1 MQHGLHQRGVLPHIA
16 ALAALIHA
24 RRALEHGAD
33 IDAAYRRREQAYGAH
48 FAVAAAYAVG
58 HDEVLK
64 AVFAGQLD
72 QVAAIRAGGGDDM
85 LGPVVSHGLFQRVG
99 EDQVLAHGFG
109 GAAGLGDDV
118 EAGGL
123 YVDYVKQR
131 GHALGVDVVL
141 YIEAGAAA
149 LFGGQLVI
157 VQVV

>member
-1 MQHGLHQRGVLPHIA
+1 MMC
-16 ALAALIHA
+16 LAQSSPTAFFSA
-24 RRALEHGAD
+24 
-33 IDAAYRRREQAYGAH
+33 
-48 FAVAAAYAVG
+48 
-58 HDEVLK
+58 
-64 AVFAGQLD
+64 
-72 QVAAIRAGGGDDM
+72 
-85 LGPVVSHGLFQRVG
+85 SS

-141 YIEAGAAA
+141 DIQAGAAA

-157 VQVV
+157 VQVVQCLLHGDGAAARCRRCPAPRRRQTARAPRAAVFSMAASTSSCS